1 MSRWEQIIVVP
12 GTRFFTIFQK
22 VIKQLKDGQTDIT
35 IKVPD
40 QERSNK
46 YNEPI
51 EEVYKFVIQYQDD
64 DINISGIDVFKLF
77 KE

>member
-1 MSRWEQIIVVP
+1 MSRWEQINVVP
-12 GTRFFTIFQK
+12 GTRFFNIFQK
-22 VIKQLKDGQTDIT
+22 AIKQLKDGQTDIT

-40 QERSNK
+40 QERSNQIK
-46 YNEPI
+46 EPVEDI
-51 EEVYKFVIQYQDD
+51 YKFVIQYQED